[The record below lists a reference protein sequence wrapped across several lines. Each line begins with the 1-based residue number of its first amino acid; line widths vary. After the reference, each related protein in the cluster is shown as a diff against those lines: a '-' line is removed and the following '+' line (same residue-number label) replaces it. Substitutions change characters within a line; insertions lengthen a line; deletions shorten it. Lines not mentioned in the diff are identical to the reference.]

1 MNEKIPP
8 QPKNSFRITLDLY
21 RSEKRLDNV
30 LLLAIKNQNE
40 NLDLREIS
48 RSAYKAL
55 FNSGKIQ
62 IKGQNARP
70 SSAVAKG
77 ITYVDILG
85 FKNAKNDHSE

>member
-1 MNEKIPP
+1 MNDNIPKKP
-8 QPKNSFRITLDLY
+8 ANSFRITLELN
-21 RSEKRLDNV
+21 RAEKRLDTV
-30 LLLAIKNQNE
+30 LLQAIKAQNE

-48 RSAYKAL
+48 RTKFKEL

-85 FKNAKNDHSE
+85 FKQKS

>member
-1 MNEKIPP
+1 MNDNIPKKP
-8 QPKNSFRITLDLY
+8 ANSFRITLELN
-21 RSEKRLDNV
+21 RAEKRLDTV
-30 LLLAIKNQNE
+30 LLHAIKAQNE
-40 NLDLREIS
+40 NLTLREIS
-48 RSAYKAL
+48 RTQFKEL

-85 FKNAKNDHSE
+85 FKQKS

>member
-1 MNEKIPP
+1 MHDHIPP
-8 QPKNSFRITLDLY
+8 QPANSFRIVLELN

-30 LLLAIKNQNE
+30 LLQAIKQQNE
-40 NLDLREIS
+40 NLNLREIS
-48 RSAYKAL
+48 RTAFKEL

-85 FKNAKNDHSE
+85 FKQSKK

>member
-1 MNEKIPP
+1 MKDKIPP
-8 QPKNSFRITLDLY
+8 KPPNSFRIVLELNGA
-21 RSEKRLDNV
+21 EKRLDNI
-30 LLLAIKNQNE
+30 LLAAIKKQNE

-48 RSAYKAL
+48 RTQFKEL
-55 FNSGKIQ
+55 FNAGKIQ

-85 FKNAKNDHSE
+85 FKQVK

>member
-1 MNEKIPP
+1 MTENIPP
-8 QPKNSFRITLDLY
+8 QPANSFRITLELY
-21 RSEKRLDNV
+21 RAEKRLDTV
-30 LLLAIKNQNE
+30 LLQAIKGQND
-40 NLDLREIS
+40 NLTLREIS
-48 RSAYKAL
+48 RTTFKEL

-85 FKNAKNDHSE
+85 YKQK